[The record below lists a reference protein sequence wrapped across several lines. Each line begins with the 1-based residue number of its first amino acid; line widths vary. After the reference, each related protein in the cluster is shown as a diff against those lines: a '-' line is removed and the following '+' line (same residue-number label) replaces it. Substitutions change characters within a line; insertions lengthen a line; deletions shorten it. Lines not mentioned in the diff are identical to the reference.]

1 MAIGFD
7 LSPEVEDVRQ
17 RVRKFMDEEVRPVE
31 ERLQQENADRGA
43 YVQAIVALR

>member
-17 RVRKFMDEEVRPVE
+17 RVRKFMDKEVRPVE
-31 ERLQQENADRGA
+31 EKLRAEDADRA
-43 YVQAIVALR
+43 PTSR